1 MQLVICSLGVVG
13 NMIAIPLLLG
23 KSLRNSFNKLIG
35 TLAIFDLIYLMTML
49 VESLR
54 KLYTDYHFML
64 SHNLL
69 SPLNSISL
77 MCSIY
82 MTVGVSIEQHM
93 AVFHPLDYRSRQ
105 QDSTS
110 PKNRILRYVCPLL
123 VLSVFFVNISNF
135 FEIQEESANEGNK
148 RHLDLDVTDLR

>member
-105 QDSTS
+105 QESSDTSAHCWSSPSSLSTS
-110 PKNRILRYVCPLL
+110 AISGGECQWRRRVPMKETSVTWIWMLL
-123 VLSVFFVNISNF
+123 I
-135 FEIQEESANEGNK
+135 
-148 RHLDLDVTDLR
+148 